1 MDFENLI
8 QWRDPLKTG
17 ILTVVVLTLL
27 VSLSCLSFISVLAYA
42 GLALLCCTFA
52 ARLYHFILPST
63 PKTVDKPGTPASHD
77 VLTEWLNSDMKL
89 PRDKIVDRTVSLS
102 SDFETFVIRLQRIL
116 LLKDVVDTAKFIF
129 LLYLL
134 TVLGS
139 WFNLLTLIIVGFVL
153 LFTLPKIYNLY
164 QKQFDSLYDNL
175 KRRAKDLEKKIEP
188 LLKKLPGLKK

>member
-1 MDFENLI
+1 
-8 QWRDPLKTG
+8 
-17 ILTVVVLTLL
+17 
-27 VSLSCLSFISVLAYA
+27 
-42 GLALLCCTFA
+42 
-52 ARLYHFILPST
+52 
-63 PKTVDKPGTPASHD
+63 
-77 VLTEWLNSDMKL
+77 MKL